1 MNINDFKNIVGEVN
15 SGETATIRFFG
26 KVTEESTTQF
36 NKEFE
41 YLENVVH
48 PSLIKVLINSEG
60 GSVLHGM
67 TTYATI
73 QNSLV
78 DTECIIEGM
87 AASMGSVLWAAGNRS
102 LMRDYSIL
110 MIHNPFLPSGE
121 EGEASELVKAFTRQL
136 ETIYRKRFGL
146 SNEEVKA
153 IMNGKDGNDGTYFD
167 AEATVKA
174 GIIPE
179 KNILHTS
186 QQLCEKVK
194 QSISGIQDAT
204 EIQCLM
210 SRINAEIHIDTENK
224 HIDNPNPTLIQEDKH
239 NHTTNMNDENTI
251 SFELGAVAAS
261 LGIKD
266 KYEIKDVMARISGL
280 IHVEAQ
286 LTETKQKLTDAQ
298 TVIAGKDATIQ
309 NLQKDLAGTT
319 SKLTLFEKKEED
331 ERKSRIETLVE
342 NAITEG
348 KIDKETKTQWIEMAT
363 SNFELAEKTLAS
375 IPAREKIT
383 QQIATDP
390 DNIQAATEA
399 VKTAEEKMAEKVK
412 VIVGDDFKFKKM
424 V

>member
-110 MIHNPFLPSGE
+110 MIHNPFLPSDE

-146 SNEEVKA
+146 SNDEVKA
-153 IMNGKDGNDGTYFD
+153 IMNGKDGSDGTYFD

-174 GIIPE
+174 GIIPKE
-179 KNILHTS
+179 NILHTS

-194 QSISGIQDAT
+194 RSISGIQDAT
-204 EIQCLM
+204 EIQCFM
-210 SRINAEIHIDTENK
+210 SKINTETYVEAKNK
-224 HIDNPNPTLIQEDKH
+224 HLDNPKPTLIQEDKH
-239 NHTTNMNDENTI
+239 NHTINMNDENTI
-251 SFELGAVAAS
+251 PFELGAVAAS

-266 KYEIKDVMARISGL
+266 KYEIKDVMARISSL
-280 IHVEAQ
+280 IHAEAQ

-309 NLQKDLAGTT
+309 NLQKELTGTT

-331 ERKSRIETLVE
+331 ERKSRIESLVE

-348 KIDKETKTQWIEMAT
+348 KIDKETKTQWVEMAT

-383 QQIATDP
+383 QEIATDP
-390 DNIQAATEA
+390 DNVQAAAEA
-399 VKTAEEKMAEKVK
+399 VKTVEEKMAEKVK
-412 VIVGDDFKFKKM
+412 SIVGDDFKFKKM
-424 V
+424 A